1 MKEEEIKL
9 LNLQIFGIVITL
21 ITAIFS
27 IIITYNK
34 KCKLAGK
41 KSFFESVNSFTL
53 ILLNRLLIFIVAL
66 IFLYINYKFYKIA
79 KENNKKLKNFIL
91 QIITSYLTLTSAIIT
106 LYIVLTSNKN
116 NIVNFENPT
125 S

>member
-1 MKEEEIKL
+1 MNEDEIKL
-9 LNLQIFGIVITL
+9 LNLQIFGITITL

-27 IIITYNK
+27 IIITYNE
-34 KCKLAGK
+34 KCKLTNQK
-41 KSFFESVNSFTL
+41 NFPKSVNNFTL
-53 ILLNRLLIFIVAL
+53 ILINRLLILIVAL
-66 IFLYINYKFYKIA
+66 IFLYINYRFYKIA
-79 KENNKKLKNFIL
+79 KKKNKKIKNYIL